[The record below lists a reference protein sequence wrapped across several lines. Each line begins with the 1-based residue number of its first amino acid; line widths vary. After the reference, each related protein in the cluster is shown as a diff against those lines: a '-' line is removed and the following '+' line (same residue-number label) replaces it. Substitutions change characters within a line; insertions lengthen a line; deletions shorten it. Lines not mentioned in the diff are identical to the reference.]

1 MRAISSRVLARAA
14 TDSVAEVCR
23 RSWKRSP
30 FRPTAQPLQADRSE
44 GRAPHPP
51 LEIAAAQQPTL
62 NGGEHQPLGAGL
74 AVGGQVPG
82 QSLGRHSWEG
92 HGAPTGLGR
101 GGS

>member
-23 RSWKRSP
+23 GVVEAK
-30 FRPTAQPLQADRSE
+30 PLQADRSE